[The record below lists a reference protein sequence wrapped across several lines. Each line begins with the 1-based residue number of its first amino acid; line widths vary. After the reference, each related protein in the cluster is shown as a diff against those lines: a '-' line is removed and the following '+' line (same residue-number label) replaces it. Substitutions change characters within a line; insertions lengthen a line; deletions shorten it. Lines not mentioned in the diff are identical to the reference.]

1 MGAKKKTGKDEKKP
15 QVIELTEEQKALFAE
30 ALGTIQS
37 LVDDIQQIGTPIRE
51 WALGFTKLEEAEMW
65 IDRGFA
71 MLGIEPNLDDEEG
84 EEGEEGEDDGDEPD
98 EDE

>member
-71 MLGIEPNLDDEEG
+71 MLGIELNLDDEEG
-84 EEGEEGEDDGDEPD
+84 EEDEDDGDEPD
-98 EDE
+98 EDEDE